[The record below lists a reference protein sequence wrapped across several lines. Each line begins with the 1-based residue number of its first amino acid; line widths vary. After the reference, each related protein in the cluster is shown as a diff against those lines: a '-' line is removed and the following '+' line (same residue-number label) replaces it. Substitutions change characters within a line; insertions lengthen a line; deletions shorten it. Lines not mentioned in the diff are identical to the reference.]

1 MNNKFKKWNFLCVT
15 INNLIL
21 YLTSHIQIQRIFF
34 STNEEE
40 LKLKLEW
47 VKKYID
53 KNKMRLSETNKNKDV
68 KTQGQWIN
76 AQIQNYQKNIL

>member
-40 LKLKLEW
+40 WKLKLEW

-53 KNKMRLSETNKNKDV
+53 ENKMRLSETNKNKDV

>member
-1 MNNKFKKWNFLCVT
+1 MNNKLKKWNFLCVT

-40 LKLKLEW
+40 WKLKLEW

-53 KNKMRLSETNKNKDV
+53 ENKMRLSE
-68 KTQGQWIN
+68 
-76 AQIQNYQKNIL
+76 QIKIRR

>member
-1 MNNKFKKWNFLCVT
+1 MNNKLKKWNFLCVT

-40 LKLKLEW
+40 WKLKLEW

-53 KNKMRLSETNKNKDV
+53 ENKMRLSETNKNKDV

-76 AQIQNYQKNIL
+76 AQI